1 MKIGRVFVATEI
13 AGPRVRLVAVLA
25 AVAVGLSIAVLQY
38 VVQWQGDRTEYLLLA
53 GINAFLATLATWF
66 FHIRWKLLHD
76 PFDHHVKN
84 VYLPIACHFWLLL
97 TLQALVSS
105 QAVVDAF
112 VAFSWVISQTL
123 AAAVLLFTFRG
134 GREDSSGTR
143 ALRTAAALAVAVVV
157 WAIISSLRNYE
168 LVRGIAPLE
177 AGLATMFL
185 LAAVMPMLGGR
196 EQRQPREVWLG
207 AAFLLTAM
215 AHIDLSFSSQPFD
228 RPFMWGYVLL
238 GLSLGAPTLGAV
250 FENVTL
256 LESQTAL
263 SDRLKRLRHRV
274 EILLDSLP
282 VLVLSVDRDRNIR
295 FANRAASHLFQV
307 PAGTG
312 DPHDP
317 PTWMD
322 RIHPNHR
329 PQVYAAIPAVLEGGK
344 GQWEEMVR
352 VEDANGDV
360 HWLNTQMHPVV
371 DPVVGET
378 LVQLVATDVTDLH
391 LARRAAEGRQTR
403 LAFLSGLAQT
413 LAGEV
418 EEQRILEHFLETGR
432 ELLPLRSLLLYRP
445 LPDGSGLKLETGTGP
460 GVQAFEEDR
469 FHPITAGDH
478 PCWAAFSEGAP
489 QTTPASTALP
499 SELAAWLA
507 SEHNI
512 RHLSYLPL
520 MAAGRSEGVL
530 LATSS
535 SQLDLAVKDIE
546 LLIQVGFLLG
556 GAVSLSRLVREL
568 DEQRAVAFEASRL
581 KSEFL
586 ANTSHEL
593 RTPLTA
599 ILGFL
604 RLIMDGA
611 VKDPEKQQEFLKIAH
626 ESAESLLNIIGDV
639 LDLAKIEAGRLEVHF
654 APVPVRAVL
663 EDVETLFKHQM
674 KSKGL
679 VFRIDGADS
688 KLVTWTDRDRTSQ
701 VLTNLLSNALKFTE
715 RGGTITVSSERR
727 DRKIIF
733 SVSDTGIGVSADE
746 LERIFTSFYQV
757 DGSTTRRRG
766 GTGLGLTIS
775 RRLAELMGGT
785 LELSSEGAGRG
796 TTASLALE
804 EFTTDHGTTNPEIR
818 VPI

>member
-1 MKIGRVFVATEI
+1 MKTGRVFVATEI
-13 AGPRVRLVAVLA
+13 AGPRVRLVAVLT
-25 AVAVGLSIAVLQY
+25 AVTAGLSIAVLQA
-38 VVQWQGDRTEYLLLA
+38 VVLWQGDRTEYLLLA
-53 GINAFLATLATWF
+53 GINAFLATLAAWF
-66 FHIRWKLLHD
+66 FDIRWRLLHD
-76 PFDHHVKN
+76 PFDRQVKN

-97 TLQALVSS
+97 TLQVLVQS
-105 QAVVDAF
+105 QDVVDTF
-112 VAFSWVISQTL
+112 VGFSWVVSQTL
-123 AAAVLLFTFRG
+123 AAVVLLFTFHG
-134 GREDSSGTR
+134 GKEDSSGTR
-143 ALRTAAALAVAVVV
+143 ALRTVVALAIAGVV
-157 WAIISSLRNYE
+157 WAIFFLLRNQG
-168 LVRGIAPLE
+168 LVRGVAPLE
-177 AGLATMFL
+177 TGVATVFL
-185 LAAVMPMLGGR
+185 LAAVAPMLGGR

-215 AHIDLSFSSQPFD
+215 AHVDLSWSSQPFD
-228 RPFMWGYVLL
+228 SPFMWGYVLL
-238 GLSLGAPTLGAV
+238 AFSLGAPTVAAV

-295 FANRAASHLFQV
+295 FANRAATRLFEV
-307 PAGTG
+307 PAGMADT
-312 DPHDP
+312 DDQPA
-317 PTWMD
+317 WMQ
-322 RIHPNHR
+322 RIHPKQR

-344 GQWEEMVR
+344 GPWEEIVR
-352 VEDANGDV
+352 VEDPDGDV

-378 LVQLVATDVTDLH
+378 LIQIVATDVTDLH
-391 LARRAAEGRQTR
+391 LAQRAIEGRQTR

-418 EEQRILEHFLETGR
+418 EEHRILERFLETGR
-432 ELLPLRSLLLYRP
+432 QLLPLRSLLLYRP
-445 LPDGSGLKLETGTGP
+445 LSDGSGLRLEIGTGP
-460 GVQAFEEDR
+460 GVEVFEEAR
-469 FHPITAGDH
+469 FHPITASDH
-478 PCWAAFSEGAP
+478 PCWTAFDEGVP
-489 QTTPASTALP
+489 QTTSASTALP
-499 SELAAWLA
+499 SELAEWLA
-507 SEHNI
+507 AEHQI

-520 MAAGRSEGVL
+520 MAAGQSEGVL

-535 SQLDLAVKDIE
+535 SQLDLAANNIE

-604 RLIMDGA
+604 RLIIDGA
-611 VKDPEKQQEFLKIAH
+611 VKDPEKEQEFLKIAH
-626 ESAESLLNIIGDV
+626 ESAESLLNIINDV

-654 APVPVRAVL
+654 APVPVRTIL
-663 EDVETLFKHQM
+663 ENVETLFKHQM

-679 VFRIDGADS
+679 VFQINGADS
-688 KLVTWTDRDRTSQ
+688 KLVIWTDSDRTSQ
-701 VLTNLLSNALKFTE
+701 VLTNLLSNALKFTD
-715 RGGTITVSSERR
+715 RGGSITVSCESR

-733 SVSDTGIGVSADE
+733 SVADTGIGISADE
-746 LERIFTSFYQV
+746 LERIFSSFYQV

-785 LELSSEGAGRG
+785 LELTSEGAGCG
-796 TTASLALE
+796 ATARLILE
-804 EFTTDHGTTNPEIR
+804 EFTTDHEATNPEIR

>member
-1 MKIGRVFVATEI
+1 MKTGRVFVATEI

-25 AVAVGLSIAVLQY
+25 AAAASLSIALLQAVVL
-38 VVQWQGDRTEYLLLA
+38 WQGDRAEYLLLA
-53 GINAFLATLATWF
+53 AINAFLATLATWF
-66 FHIRWKLLHD
+66 FHIRWKLIHD
-76 PFDHHVKN
+76 RFDRQVKN

-105 QAVVDAF
+105 QGVVDAF
-112 VAFSWVISQTL
+112 VASSWVLSQTL
-123 AAAVLLFTFRG
+123 AAMVLIYTFSG
-134 GREDSSGTR
+134 GREHSPGIR
-143 ALRTAAALAVAVVV
+143 ALRTGAALAAAAVVSAFF
-157 WAIISSLRNYE
+157 WFLHDRG
-168 LVRGIAPLE
+168 LVQGVAPIE
-177 AGLATMFL
+177 VGLATLFL
-185 LAAVMPMLGGR
+185 LAAVVPMLGGR

-207 AAFLLTAM
+207 AAFLLTAV
-215 AHIDLSFSSQPFD
+215 AHFDLSWSSQQFD
-228 RPFMWGYVLL
+228 SPFMWGYVLL
-238 GLSLGAPTLGAV
+238 AFSLGAPMVGAV

-282 VLVLSVDRDRNIR
+282 VLVLSVDRNRNIR
-295 FANRAASHLFQV
+295 FANRAASRLFEV
-307 PAGTG
+307 PAGTADTDG
-312 DPHDP
+312 QPM
-317 PTWMD
+317 WMK
-322 RIHPNHR
+322 RIHPNHQ
-329 PQVYAAIPAVLEGGK
+329 PQVYAAIPAVLEGSK
-344 GQWEEMVR
+344 GQWEEIVR
-352 VEDANGDV
+352 VDGPDGNV

-378 LVQLVATDVTDLH
+378 LIQIVATDVTDLH
-391 LARRAAEGRQTR
+391 LARRAVEGRQTR

-418 EEQRILEHFLETGR
+418 EEHRILERFLETGR

-445 LPDGSGLKLETGTGP
+445 LPDGSGLRLEIGTGP
-460 GVQAFEEDR
+460 GAEAFEENR
-469 FHPITAGDH
+469 AHPITAGDH
-478 PCWAAFSEGAP
+478 PCWTAFNEGAP
-489 QTTPASTALP
+489 QTTPTSTALP
-499 SELAAWLA
+499 SELAEWLA
-507 SEHNI
+507 TEHEI

-520 MAAGRSEGVL
+520 MAAGQSEGVL

-535 SQLDLAVKDIE
+535 SQLNLAANDIE

-604 RLIMDGA
+604 RLIIDGA
-611 VKDPEKQQEFLKIAH
+611 VKDPEKEREFLRIAH
-626 ESAESLLNIIGDV
+626 ESAESLLNIINDV

-654 APVPVRAVL
+654 APVPVRKVL

-679 VFRIDGADS
+679 VFRIKGADS
-688 KLVTWTDRDRTSQ
+688 KLVIWTDSDRTSQ
-701 VLTNLLSNALKFTE
+701 VLTNLLSNALKFTD
-715 RGGTITVSSERR
+715 RGGSITLSCEER
-727 DRKIIF
+727 DRRITF
-733 SVSDTGIGVSADE
+733 SVADTGIGISADE
-746 LERIFTSFYQV
+746 LERIFSSFYQV
-757 DGSTTRRRG
+757 DGSTTRPRG

-785 LELSSEGAGRG
+785 LELTSEGPGCGA
-796 TTASLALE
+796 TARLILE
-804 EFTTDHGTTNPEIR
+804 EFTTDHEATNPELR